1 MGSWDKKRSLKN
13 GGKFWLFYSFS
24 ETKGNRQ
31 VSRKRSNSGVHSVL
45 HFFSDFTL
53 FVGFIVRTEDL
64 FNSRVPS
71 AATWRYERVQIGRAH
86 V

>member
-1 MGSWDKKRSLKN
+1 MGANFGFFILFLRQRVIV
-13 GGKFWLFYSFS
+13 KFLESVQ
-24 ETKGNRQ
+24 TQGL
-31 VSRKRSNSGVHSVL
+31 HSVL

-71 AATWRYERVQIGRAH
+71 AATWRY
-86 V
+86 